1 MTIQEH
7 MNKTL
12 KLLLIADI
20 FTVTGFGLIDPI
32 ISIFVAD
39 RIDGGTIAAAGIA
52 SSIFL
57 IVKSFVQLPFS
68 KYIDKNHASRV
79 RWLIVGGV
87 VMTVVPFLYA
97 VVGSVYPFY
106 FAQVLYG
113 IGSGLAYPTWLS
125 LWSTNLDKGKESY
138 EWTLYSTVTSL
149 GVALAGT
156 VGGLIADA
164 YGFPLTFSFVGVLAA
179 IGTLL
184 LFRLGQKKGL

>member
-1 MTIQEH
+1 

-52 SSIFL
+52 SSVFL

-68 KYIDKNHASRV
+68 KYIDRNHSSRV
-79 RWLIVGGV
+79 RWLIVGGAI
-87 VMTVVPFLYA
+87 MTVVPFLYA

-106 FAQVLYG
+106 IAQVLYG

-164 YGFPLTFSFVGVLAA
+164 YGFSLTFSFVGVLAA
-179 IGTLL
+179 IGTML
-184 LFRLGQKKGL
+184 LFRLERAKGFEAKSQ